1 MLMTATLLLIGAAIV
16 WLTLRDVFET
26 VVVPGGSRAL
36 LRVAHRV
43 VCTLLP
49 IWRRLSRGNISRN
62 FAPFAL
68 FVSFVIWVALLA
80 VGFGM
85 MVLAVGHSINPPV
98 NSLAEGVYVA
108 MSSMGTLGVGTSVM
122 VGGARWVVTAAAFC
136 GLAVITLAVTYLLEV
151 QTSISKRD
159 TGIFKLK
166 TAAGDPPSAL
176 ELLERYGALGTT
188 DMIGGV
194 LGNGR
199 DWCVTVRQSHV
210 SHPSL
215 IYFRTVGTGAGWP
228 ASLGTLLDLALIY
241 QFLVDAPDQRGLAIL
256 LRADGLQMAEDL
268 ATVIGLEPL
277 TSKASASEFEQLR
290 QRLSE
295 AGYPLQPDPNFDALV
310 ELRQNYAG
318 WVEALAKHL
327 GSASAPLLSC

>member
-1 MLMTATLLLIGAAIV
+1 MLITALLLLIGAVLV

-26 VVVPGGSRAL
+26 VVVPGGSQAL

-49 IWRRLSRGNISRN
+49 IWRRFSRGSISRN

-68 FVSFVIWVALLA
+68 FVSFLIWVALLA
-80 VGFGM
+80 IGFGIM
-85 MVLAVGHSINPPV
+85 IFAVGASFDPPV
-98 NSLAEGVYVA
+98 TSPWEGLYVA
-108 MSSMGTLGVGTSVM
+108 MSSMGTLGVGTSVIR
-122 VGGARWVVTAAAFC
+122 GAARWVVTGAAFC

-151 QTSISKRD
+151 QTSISERD

-176 ELLERYGALGTT
+176 ELLERYAALGTT
-188 DMIGGV
+188 DMIGNI
-194 LGNGR
+194 LKEGR

-228 ASLGTLLDLALIY
+228 ASLGALLDLALIY
-241 QFLVDAPDQRGLAIL
+241 QFLIDAPDLRGLAIL

-268 ATVIGLEPL
+268 ARLINLEPIA
-277 TSKASASEFEQLR
+277 TSADASEFKALR
-290 QRLSE
+290 QRLGK
-295 AGYPLQPDPNFDALV
+295 AGYPLQPDPNFEALV
-310 ELRQNYAG
+310 ELRKKHAG
-318 WVEALAKHL
+318 CVEALAQHL
-327 GSASAPLLSC
+327 GASSAPLV